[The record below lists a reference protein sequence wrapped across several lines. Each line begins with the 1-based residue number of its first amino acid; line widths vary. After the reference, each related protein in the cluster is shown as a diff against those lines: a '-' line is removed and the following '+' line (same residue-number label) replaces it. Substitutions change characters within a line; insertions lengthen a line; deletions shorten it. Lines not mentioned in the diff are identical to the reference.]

1 MINILLLIL
10 INTVNSLQCNSDISV
25 KYNYCN
31 QYQIIPDCNY
41 INQIKYNICNTLIS
55 KDEFVNGENCTL
67 FGYNYNCTI
76 HPMYKNVNK
85 VLCCSPKLEDRKLQ
99 RITETASVSA
109 SSSASATALKSITSS
124 LSYTS
129 SASATETAT
138 ETASP
143 IPMPIIFNSSMID
156 NTNFS
161 DNNPCLQLNNLNYV
175 PLECKNYMY
184 NSLENLPFIDINN
197 TQQLFSYLNSKTPV
211 SIEDIIIK
219 IGVLTLK
226 TNSLNTLE
234 ISTTNFTFLAKQL
247 DNKIDNLKISNFELE
262 VPQFNYN
269 NTVISM
275 ISWNINPYLLDS
287 SILIDT
293 NVISISLSDINGTVI
308 DLQNLVNPVKLSWN
322 LLDRNLLD
330 RNLLNSSML
339 DYSGNCYYWNK
350 TKLNWK
356 QDGCY
361 SNNVNNTYIS
371 CNCNH
376 LTDFS
381 AKINT
386 IQTTQTSQ
394 TSIQSSSNT
403 TCPAPDSVIQIPSNC
418 IANINMYNN
427 FLQNKESLQQND
439 TQQIFNNLNNQPPAS
454 IEGTII
460 QAGVLTLKSNPSNQL
475 QISTS
480 NFSFVAKQLDNNN
493 NNNNFEVSNFK
504 LKVPSLN
511 VNNNTAITMIVWNTN
526 PYLSKSSI
534 LIDTNVISI
543 SLSNLSGSVLDSQ
556 KLINPIQLSWII
568 SSISN
573 TNTNLSNSSILNY
586 TGNCYYWN
594 KTELNWKEDGCY
606 LVYVNKTYITCNC
619 THLTEF
625 SARINAVYQSN
636 INILSNI
643 GNVYSEDGLQRYKN
657 FYIIFGSMGIAMLIF
672 MSIGLYIDIKDFKKY
687 YELLKNTII
696 KDDKIIDIY
705 LHNLHENN
713 SKSESDSKIKQ
724 EEPIKYKYLS
734 MLCNRILFQHTQI
747 GAFFK
752 FDPKMPRLFRI
763 MLIFVGLFN
772 SLFLTALL
780 YGYTS
785 YGSMS
790 LSESFVLSIITAV
803 LNYPSLI
810 LLNIFMNYAGLHEF
824 KWRYPLLIDELDRR
838 HKYEDEISM
847 YKSKEL
853 DEINIL
859 KIKKI
864 IIEDI
869 HFSLFN
875 SIYGYWNELF
885 SIISC
890 KRKKEN
896 DHHNNN
902 NKDVEIEVDGERV
915 KGSIEKAYF
924 YATKAYVTPNKQP
937 SYYSLLPF
945 HTISGGFVFF
955 ISIGWLIWCLNYL
968 LLFASVH
975 QTSVSDNI
983 LISFGFTELQTVF
996 ITQPISLMVI
1006 IFIGFISN
1014 KIKKWCGFHNK
1025 IQLESIYYYSDPY
1038 RKQYSTELSTRFA
1051 FEIFVNIPSQI
1062 SYSINDFPNKIK
1074 NLGYASVESVVE
1086 YIEKDDI
1093 HFTKKSHKF
1102 NKKELAIIDLYE
1114 RMKNQKLIVEKKVK
1128 INDEIIID
1136 DLIHDNLPNRVID
1149 DIKIK
1154 STSDA
1159 KFERLHY
1166 FKKIQPWK
1174 P

>member
-1 MINILLLIL
+1 M
-10 INTVNSLQCNSDISV
+10 
-25 KYNYCN
+25 
-31 QYQIIPDCNY
+31 
-41 INQIKYNICNTLIS
+41 
-55 KDEFVNGENCTL
+55 F
-67 FGYNYNCTI
+67 
-76 HPMYKNVNK
+76 
-85 VLCCSPKLEDRKLQ
+85 
-99 RITETASVSA
+99 
-109 SSSASATALKSITSS
+109 
-124 LSYTS
+124 
-129 SASATETAT
+129 
-138 ETASP
+138 
-143 IPMPIIFNSSMID
+143 
-156 NTNFS
+156 
-161 DNNPCLQLNNLNYV
+161 NNLV
-175 PLECKNYMY
+175 
-184 NSLENLPFIDINN
+184 SLPYIDINT
-197 TQQLFSYLNSKTPV
+197 TQQLFNYLNSKIPV

-226 TNSLNTLE
+226 TNSLNILE

-247 DNKIDNLKISNFELE
+247 DNNVNNLKISNFELQ
-262 VPQFNYN
+262 VPRLNFNN
-269 NTVISM
+269 INTVISI

-308 DLQNLVNPVKLSWN
+308 DLQNLVNPVKLSWVISDAN
-322 LLDRNLLD
+322 V
-330 RNLLNSSML
+330 LNSSML
-339 DYSGNCYYWNK
+339 DYTGNCYYWNK

-361 SNNVNNTYIS
+361 SNDVNKTYIS

-381 AKINT
+381 AKINA
-386 IQTTQTSQ
+386 IQTTSQ
-394 TSIQSSSNT
+394 TSSNT
-403 TCPAPDSVIQIPSNC
+403 SCPAPNSVIQIPTNC
-418 IANINMYNN
+418 ITNINMYNN
-427 FLQNKESLQQND
+427 FLQNKQSLQPND

-454 IEGTII
+454 IEGTLI
-460 QAGVLTLKSNPSNQL
+460 QAGVLTLNSNPSNQL

-480 NFSFVAKQLDNNN
+480 NFSFVAKQLDNKQNK
-493 NNNNFEVSNFK
+493 FEVSNFK
-504 LKVPSLN
+504 LQVPSLN

-556 KLINPIQLSWII
+556 YLINPIQLSWII

-573 TNTNLSNSSILNY
+573 TNTNINVSNSSILNY

-594 KTELNWKEDGCY
+594 KTQLDWKEDGCY

-643 GNVYSEDGLQRYKN
+643 GNVYSEDGLKRYKN

-672 MSIGLYIDIKDFKKY
+672 MSIGLYIDIKDFKQY

-705 LHNLHENN
+705 LHNLYENN
-713 SKSESDSKIKQ
+713 SKSISESNLKTKL

-810 LLNIFMNYAGLHEF
+810 LLNIFMNYAGLYEF

-853 DEINIL
+853 DDIEIL

-875 SIYGYWNELF
+875 TIYGYWNELF
-885 SIISC
+885 SIIRC
-890 KRKKEN
+890 KRK
-896 DHHNNN
+896 NN
-902 NKDVEIEVDGERV
+902 IEGERV

-996 ITQPISLMVI
+996 ISQPISLMVI

-1014 KIKKWCGFHNK
+1014 KLKKWCGFHNK

-1062 SYSINDFPNKIK
+1062 SYSINNIPNKIK

-1086 YIEKDDI
+1086 YIEKEDI

-1102 NKKELAIIDLYE
+1102 NKKELAIINLYE
-1114 RMKNQKLIVEKKVK
+1114 RMKNQKLIIEKKVK

-1136 DLIHDNLPNRVID
+1136 DLIA

-1154 STSDA
+1154 PISDP